1 MKIKTAQFGN
11 VFTIVNY
18 GVMLLLCVI
27 FIYPL
32 LYTASL
38 SVSNSAAILSG
49 RVVLL
54 PKGFNLVAYSAL
66 FNDKTMVTSFFYT
79 VKLTIFGV
87 GASIIMTILAAYPL
101 SRRNLKGGGILLYL
115 IVFTMYF
122 SGGMI
127 PNYIL
132 IKNLKLIDT
141 MGSLVLPGVIETFNL
156 IIMLNYFRGLPV
168 ELEEA
173 AKVEGC
179 SNFGILLKVIL
190 PLSKPIIATLTIFY
204 AVHYWNTFFN
214 ALMYIQSPERYPLQ
228 IKLYQIL
235 NVFSDNLANQAN
247 SDGGQMVI
255 PENLKA
261 ASVIVTVLP
270 IIFVYPWLQKYF
282 IKGVTIGAIKG

>member
-1 MKIKTAQFGN
+1 
-11 VFTIVNY
+11 
-18 GVMLLLCVI
+18 
-27 FIYPL
+27 
-32 LYTASL
+32 
-38 SVSNSAAILSG
+38 
-49 RVVLL
+49 
-54 PKGFNLVAYSAL
+54 
-66 FNDKTMVTSFFYT
+66 
-79 VKLTIFGV
+79 
-87 GASIIMTILAAYPL
+87 
-101 SRRNLKGGGILLYL
+101 
-115 IVFTMYF
+115 
-122 SGGMI
+122 
-127 PNYIL
+127 
-132 IKNLKLIDT
+132 
-141 MGSLVLPGVIETFNL
+141 
-156 IIMLNYFRGLPV
+156 MLNYFRGLPV